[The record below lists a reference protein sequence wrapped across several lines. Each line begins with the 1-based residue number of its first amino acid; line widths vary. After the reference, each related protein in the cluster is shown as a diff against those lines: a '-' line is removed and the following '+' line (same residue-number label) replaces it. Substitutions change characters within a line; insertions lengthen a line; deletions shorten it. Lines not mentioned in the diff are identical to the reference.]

1 MSGQEQIDQ
10 NTNQKIQNLET
21 IVQQLESDIRNVENT
36 IECQVLKRVT
46 INFLQILKSRA
57 ETKIQALRQKKK
69 LTKSK
74 LTTNAKTPERLISNT
89 GSSKSIWLLPP
100 QTISTKHINK

>member
-10 NTNQKIQNLET
+10 NTDLENQNLET
-21 IVQQLESDIRNVENT
+21 IIQQLESEIRNVENT

-57 ETKIQALRQKKK
+57 ETKIQALRQNQ
-69 LTKSK
+69 S
-74 LTTNAKTPERLISNT
+74 
-89 GSSKSIWLLPP
+89 
-100 QTISTKHINK
+100 